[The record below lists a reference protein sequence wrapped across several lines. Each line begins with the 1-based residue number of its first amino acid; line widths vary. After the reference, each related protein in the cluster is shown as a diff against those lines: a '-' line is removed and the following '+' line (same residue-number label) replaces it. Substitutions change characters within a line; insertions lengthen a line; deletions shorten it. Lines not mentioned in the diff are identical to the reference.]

1 MTYDTSSPTGIA
13 LSQDE
18 KILYVADNGLGQ
30 DKREL
35 RAYPIQDDGTLG
47 SYIVLHTFGSDHRGP
62 HWGISGMCLD
72 SEGHIIACAG
82 SEKSGPGPMIY
93 IFAPSGQIIETHP
106 ISERPTK
113 CAFGDEDLSAIY
125 VTTERGHLYRVRHAG
140 RRGFYPPSFGE
151 RKSP

>member
-1 MTYDTSSPTGIA
+1 MTYDTCSPTGIA

-47 SYIVLHTFGSDHRGP
+47 SYIVLHIFGLDYRGP
-62 HWGISGMCLD
+62 HWGVSGMCLD

-82 SEKSGPGPMIY
+82 SERSGPGPMVY
-93 IFAPSGQIIETHP
+93 IFAPSGQVIESHL

-113 CAFGDEDLSAIY
+113 CAFGDEDLSTIY
-125 VTTERGHLYRVRHAG
+125 VTTERGHLYRVRHGG
-140 RRGFYPPSFGE
+140 RRGFYSLSSGE